1 MLREGWGGLKSQA
14 SEVCHDT
21 SSLWRQDLQSLA
33 EKVAV
38 VTGASRGAGRGIASV
53 LGEAGATVY
62 VTGRSIQGNSTQPD
76 LGGTTIHDTADLVTA
91 RGGFGIPIRVDHT
104 VDTEIAALFERIRRD
119 HGKLDLLVNNAW
131 GGYEDYAYHGGHE
144 SFDAVFWE
152 QPIERWD
159 KMWMAGVRAT
169 LATTR
174 AALPLMFSQERGG
187 VIINTTLEIDPTF
200 YDAALYY
207 RTAKLAIN
215 YLTFGM
221 AHDIHRRGGFPIAVI
236 GLAMGWMRTEAVME
250 NFRQGLHP
258 VEKLELTESVEYGGR
273 AVVALATDPYI
284 LQKTG
289 KIFRVRDL
297 AQEYDFDDADH

>member
-1 MLREGWGGLKSQA
+1 MQVMKG
-14 SEVCHDT
+14 
-21 SSLWRQDLQSLA
+21 
-33 EKVAV
+33 KVAV

-62 VTGRSIQGNSTQPD
+62 VTGRSVRGNLTKPGLS
-76 LGGTTIHDTADLVTA
+76 GTTIEDTADLVTA
-91 RGGFGIPIRVDHT
+91 QRGIGIPVRVDHT
-104 VDTEIAALFERIRRD
+104 VDAEIESLFEQVKREHDR
-119 HGKLDLLVNNAW
+119 LDVLVNNAW
-131 GGYEDYAYHGGHE
+131 GGYEDYTHHGGDA
-144 SFDAVFWE
+144 SVFDAVFWE

-159 KMWMAGVRAT
+159 KMWQAGVRAT
-169 LATTR
+169 LATTK
-174 AALPLMFSQERGG
+174 AALPLMFAEREG
-187 VIINTTLEIDPTF
+187 IIVNTTLEIDPTF

-221 AHDIHRRGGFPIAVI
+221 AHDIYQRGGYPIAVI
-236 GLAMGWMRTEAVME
+236 GLALGWMRTEAVME

-258 VEKLELTESVEYGGR
+258 AEDLAQTDSIEFGGR
-273 AVVALATDPYI
+273 AVLALATDPNV

-297 AQEYDFDDADH
+297 AEEYGFED

>member
-1 MLREGWGGLKSQA
+1 MG
-14 SEVCHDT
+14 
-21 SSLWRQDLQSLA
+21 SLSG
-33 EKVAV
+33 KIAV
-38 VTGASRGAGRGIASV
+38 VTGASRGAGRGIASI

-62 VTGRSIQGNSTQPD
+62 VTGRSVRGNLTKPELSR
-76 LGGTTIHDTADLVTA
+76 TTIEDTADLVTA
-91 RGGFGIPIRVDHT
+91 RGGLGIPVRVDHT
-104 VDTEIAALFERIRRD
+104 VDAEIASLFERMRRD
-119 HGKLDLLVNNAW
+119 HGRLDLLVNNAW
-131 GGYEDYAYHGGHE
+131 GGYEDYAHHGGDA
-144 SFDAVFWE
+144 SVFDAVFWE

-159 KMWMAGVRAT
+159 KMWQAGVRAT
-169 LATTR
+169 LATTK
-174 AALPLMFSQERGG
+174 AALPLMFSQQKG

-221 AHDIHRRGGFPIAVI
+221 AHDLYQRGGFPIAVI

-250 NFRQGLHP
+250 NFRQGLRSP
-258 VEKLELTESVEYGGR
+258 EELAQTDSVELGGQ
-273 AVVALATDPYI
+273 AVLALATDPNV

-297 AQEYDFDDADH
+297 AQEYGFED

>member
-1 MLREGWGGLKSQA
+1 MQVMKG
-14 SEVCHDT
+14 
-21 SSLWRQDLQSLA
+21 
-33 EKVAV
+33 KVAV

-62 VTGRSIQGNSTQPD
+62 VTGRSVRGNLTKPGLS
-76 LGGTTIHDTADLVTA
+76 GTTIEDTADLVTA
-91 RGGFGIPIRVDHT
+91 QRGIGIPVRVDHT
-104 VDTEIAALFERIRRD
+104 VDAEIESLFEQVKRE
-119 HGKLDLLVNNAW
+119 HGRLDVLVNNAW
-131 GGYEDYAYHGGHE
+131 GGYEDYTHHGGDAAV
-144 SFDAVFWE
+144 FDAVFWE

-159 KMWMAGVRAT
+159 KMWQAGVRAT
-169 LATTR
+169 LATTK
-174 AALPLMFSQERGG
+174 AALPLMFAQREG
-187 VIINTTLEIDPTF
+187 IIVNTTLEIDPTF

-221 AHDIHRRGGFPIAVI
+221 AHDIYQRGGYPIAVI
-236 GLAMGWMRTEAVME
+236 GLALGWMRTEAVME

-258 VEKLELTESVEYGGR
+258 AEDLAQTDSIEFGGR
-273 AVVALATDPYI
+273 AVLALATDPNV

-297 AQEYDFDDADH
+297 AEEYGFED

>member
-1 MLREGWGGLKSQA
+1 M
-14 SEVCHDT
+14 
-21 SSLWRQDLQSLA
+21 QSLA
-33 EKVAV
+33 GKVAV

-62 VTGRSIQGNSTQPD
+62 VTGRSAGGNLTQPD
-76 LGGTTIHDTADLVTA
+76 LPGTTIEETAELVSA
-91 RGGFGIPIRVDHT
+91 RGGTGIPVRVDHT
-104 VDTEIAALFERIRRD
+104 VDAEIASLFERVGRD
-119 HGKLDLLVNNAW
+119 FGRLDLLVNNAW
-131 GGYEDYAYHGGHE
+131 GGYEDYLQRGGHK

-159 KMWMAGVRAT
+159 KMWTAGVRAT
-169 LATTR
+169 LATTK
-174 AALPLMFSQERGG
+174 AALTLMFPQRQG

-221 AHDIHRRGGFPIAVI
+221 AHDLHQRGGFPIAVL
-236 GLAMGWMRTEAVME
+236 GLAMGWMRTEAVLE
-250 NFRQGLHP
+250 NFRQGLDP
-258 VEKLELTESVEYGGR
+258 IERLKETVSVEYGGR
-273 AVVALATDPYI
+273 AVLALATDPNI

-289 KIFRVRDL
+289 KVFRVRDL
-297 AQEYDFDDADH
+297 AQEYGFEDVEE

>member
-1 MLREGWGGLKSQA
+1 MRTLDR
-14 SEVCHDT
+14 
-21 SSLWRQDLQSLA
+21 
-33 EKVAV
+33 KVTV

-62 VTGRSIQGNSTQPD
+62 VTGRSLRGNPTKPE
-76 LGGTTIHDTADLVTA
+76 LTGTTIDDTADIVTD
-91 RGGFGIPIRVDHT
+91 RGGFGIPVRVDHT
-104 VDTEIAALFERIRRD
+104 VDSEITSLFERVRRE
-119 HGKLDLLVNNAW
+119 HGRLDLLVNNVW
-131 GGYEDYAYHGGHE
+131 GGYEDYAHHGGDA
-144 SFDAVFWE
+144 SVFDSVFWE

-169 LATTR
+169 LATTK
-174 AALPLMFSQERGG
+174 AALPLMFSQQRG
-187 VIINTTLEIDPTF
+187 VIINTTLEIDPTL

-221 AHDIHRRGGFPIAVI
+221 AHDLYQRGGFPIAVI

-250 NFRQGLHP
+250 NFRQGLHL
-258 VEKLELTESVEYGGR
+258 VEKLEETDSVDYGGR
-273 AVVALATDPYI
+273 AVVALATDPHV

-289 KIFRVRDL
+289 KIFRVHDL
-297 AQEYDFDDADH
+297 AHEYGFHDTDH